1 MEIEDGSRL
10 IHTALVQ
17 ADEDALRAILRKHH
31 EHLVN
36 ILYDI
41 IRCNNVE
48 TLMHIQYIQG
58 YTRILAETYAKIFPR
73 SRMTS
78 KKIDMIVDAAGLHDI
93 GKIAIPDAIL
103 LRTGKLSDAE
113 MEMMK
118 EHTVKGYQIVKV
130 LTEYEPE
137 EYRRICCNVCLYHHE
152 KYDGTGYPNKV
163 KKERI
168 PLEAQLV
175 GLADMYDTLIHSTVN
190 RQVCSKEQ
198 AYYMLIN
205 GQCGRLSPR
214 IMECLEA
221 GKDALEEYTVG
232 DFAQAGEEKNGLIIH

>member
-10 IHTALVQ
+10 IHTVLVQ
-17 ADEDALRAILRKHH
+17 ADEDKLCAILRKHH
-31 EHLVN
+31 KHLVN
-36 ILYDI
+36 ILYEI

-48 TLMHIQYIQG
+48 SLVHIRYVQG
-58 YTRILAETYAKIFPR
+58 YTRILAEAYAKIFPR
-73 SRMTS
+73 ARMTS
-78 KKIDMIVDAAGLHDI
+78 KKMDMIVDAAGLHDI
-93 GKIAIPDAIL
+93 GKIAIPDAVL
-103 LRTGKLSDAE
+103 TRTGKLSYAE

-118 EHTVKGYQIVKV
+118 EHTVRGCQIVKV

-163 KKERI
+163 KKDRI

-175 GLADMYDTLIHSTVN
+175 GLADMYDTLIHSAVN

-198 AYYMLIN
+198 AYYMLVN
-205 GQCGRLSPR
+205 GQCGMLSPR
-214 IMECLEA
+214 MKECLEA
-221 GKDALEEYTVG
+221 GRDALEAYTV
-232 DFAQAGEEKNGLIIH
+232 DDLCNLGENGLMIN